1 MLMFGRFT
9 TRTRQIVTVVV
20 LVNADD
26 LKSLFKLS
34 VSVYSHQSHKVCP
47 LGTTTIHPNPV
58 KTFGSDPA
66 HTVILPAVWL
76 KGRLVLHPPSLT
88 PVRDVMPSCPAVPE
102 SSGARLW
109 ISPRSLFVLHN
120 HLVVVRYWVSQELA
134 LTSRTQRTR
143 AVPRWLAD

>member
-20 LVNADD
+20 LVNAAD

-34 VSVYSHQSHKVCP
+34 VSVYSQKSHQSHKVCP

-66 HTVILPAVWL
+66 HAVILPAVWL

-102 SSGARLW
+102 SSGARL
-109 ISPRSLFVLHN
+109 
-120 HLVVVRYWVSQELA
+120 
-134 LTSRTQRTR
+134 
-143 AVPRWLAD
+143 